1 MQCQSGYLCL
11 SLFLQL
17 SQMYAN
23 ELHLHPDACC
33 QSWGRRRMSGR
44 GHHFTES
51 HESAVLIAVFHHL
64 APTFVLCHCLLPFLP
79 HSLSPLT
86 PFLDKS
92 CRLLVECLSPFWK
105 PLLFKAQ
112 FWGCCKELATWQLRK
127 HLACIRR
134 LIHGLLKLL
143 TETNALQEICG
154 YKRLHFLCLPIA
166 KPLFGKFCY

>member
-1 MQCQSGYLCL
+1 MAQGLASRSRQAWAEFWLCCSLTMQCQSGYLCL

-112 FWGCCKELATWQLRK
+112 F
-127 HLACIRR
+127 
-134 LIHGLLKLL
+134 
-143 TETNALQEICG
+143 
-154 YKRLHFLCLPIA
+154 
-166 KPLFGKFCY
+166 